1 MSVYAPTSVED
12 TPHILLARWRVYQ
25 TETGEHHFVGYNM
38 TEREG
43 RVSSAIQSFNESTR
57 IGITRSGR
65 QYKLSDNPGVNMD
78 AEYVWGRWVEIN
90 KVTEI
95 IDVTEQYVTPL

>member
-1 MSVYAPTSVED
+1 MSIWNSTSIED
-12 TPHILLARWRVYQ
+12 TPHIALARWRVYQ

-43 RVSSAIQSFNESTR
+43 RVSSAIQSFDKNTR

-65 QYKLSDNPGVNMD
+65 HYKLSDNSGANLD

-95 IDVTEQYVTPL
+95 TDVTEQYEQTL